1 MSCTE
6 HTATAICS
14 LKHTLDVT
22 DLCHELYDYFTN
34 HEGEIPESLADCT
47 SVEEFADIVENY
59 VALTDNE
66 LTITMN
72 TEESNYDHEI
82 FDVLSSHYAYLMS
95 SKFMKV
101 TYITYDSGS
110 GLSADISYY
119 NNNNEFIDIKSLIES
134 R

>member
-1 MSCTE
+1 
-6 HTATAICS
+6 
-14 LKHTLDVT
+14 
-22 DLCHELYDYFTN
+22 
-34 HEGEIPESLADCT
+34 
-47 SVEEFADIVENY
+47 
-59 VALTDNE
+59 
-66 LTITMN
+66 MN